1 MPVTQGS
8 RTQMNKIKLLTAAS
22 IIATAFVGTAFAENP
37 MVGGAAMYPNKNI
50 VQNAQ
55 LERSHHSRGRS

>member
-1 MPVTQGS
+1 MLTQVEDSPMPVTQGS
-8 RTQMNKIKLLTAAS
+8 RTQMNKIKLLTATA

-50 VQNAQ
+50 VQNA
-55 LERSHHSRGRS
+55 LN